1 MPVGKKL
8 FLVQEEENVKKQIQI
23 LEIKNESKICILYQ
37 GSTFLLLKSTFQ
49 EKWTKS
55 RKVLKVL
62 KKNQKVWPIIVYM
75 CYLLLASKVYR
86 QKHWHRL
93 EAHSLKGRSSVG
105 LSPGLTKPRLK
116 TGTGS
121 EDKHGGQVK
130 SSFTFSKQMWKNKF
144 KSWKWKMKEKF
155 EF

>member
-8 FLVQEEENVKKQIQI
+8 FLVQQEENVKKQIQI

-37 GSTFLLLKSTFQ
+37 GSTFLRLKSTFQ

-55 RKVLKVL
+55 RKVLKKYQKVKVL
-62 KKNQKVWPIIVYM
+62 KRFWKNIKKYGLQLFT
-75 CYLLLASKVYR
+75 CLHYLLLTSKVYR

-105 LSPGLTKPRLK
+105 SSPGLTKQRLK

-121 EDKHGGQVK
+121 ENKHGGQVK
-130 SSFTFSKQMWKNKF
+130 SSFTFSKQMWKKTN
-144 KSWKWKMKEKF
+144 
-155 EF
+155 

>member
-8 FLVQEEENVKKQIQI
+8 FLVQQEENVKKQIQI

-62 KKNQKVWPIIVYM
+62 KK
-75 CYLLLASKVYR
+75 SKSMAYNC
-86 QKHWHRL
+86 L
-93 EAHSLKGRSSVG
+93 PAEFSLQ
-105 LSPGLTKPRLK
+105 LS
-116 TGTGS
+116 
-121 EDKHGGQVK
+121 
-130 SSFTFSKQMWKNKF
+130 KF
-144 KSWKWKMKEKF
+144 R
-155 EF
+155 